1 MVVRRPAFND
11 VIVLR
16 QRESHKDTK
25 DTERIGKGCGNC
37 RCILCAFVTELSCTS
52 RIVPRIFR
60 ESRNRS
66 IYDKNS
72 SNRNRRADHRL

>member
-25 DTERIGKGCGNC
+25 DTERIGKGCGKLSLHP
-37 RCILCAFVTELSCTS
+37 LCLCDGIELHQS
-52 RIVPRIFR
+52 
-60 ESRNRS
+60 
-66 IYDKNS
+66 
-72 SNRNRRADHRL
+72 HRPTHIPGKPEQEYL